1 MTKYKININRPEVS
15 NDEIVEKKDFNIVLK
30 KYKREKGKIFK
41 VNWTIIYLL
50 IVIILIAVFLAVR
63 IIKDQ
68 EDKHDKKSPKSTN
81 ESKNIERIDNR

>member
-1 MTKYKININRPEVS
+1 MTKYKVNINRPEVS

-30 KYKREKGKIFK
+30 KYKREKGKILK

-50 IVIILIAVFLAVR
+50 IAIILIVVFLAVR

-68 EDKHDKKSPKSTN
+68 EESEKKNMPKDTASN
-81 ESKNIERIDNR
+81 SQG